1 MPTESQAD
9 EPSKKPPRGR
19 WAPTPSGLIHVG
31 NARTALVTWLSVRSR
46 SGSLVWRLED
56 LDPPRAVEGVAQ
68 AALDDLR
75 WLGLDWDEG
84 PDVGGPHAPYEQSK
98 RSEFYEDALRRLHE
112 KDLLFPCRLSRKD
125 LRELA
130 VAPHA
135 GQGPPPYPKS
145 LRPEDL
151 PDGWFER
158 FADSESNNPDA
169 AIRFRVHDEP
179 MHFHDLVL
187 GDQTQHV
194 ATEVGDFVLKRR
206 DGLFA
211 YQLAVVVDDLL
222 MDIDEV
228 VRGVD
233 LLDSTGRQM
242 QLIEALSSGTQSPGS
257 GGVQTSY
264 AHVSLILNEDGEKIS
279 KRDGGL
285 TLQSLRADGVRP
297 EALVGYLAHSIGLL
311 EHAEPCRPED
321 LLDDFGWD
329 RLRRDDWVLPAEV
342 SAELRSAGPP

>member
-1 MPTESQAD
+1 MSTKSHPQ
-9 EPSKKPPRGR
+9 KPPRGR

-46 SGSLVWRLED
+46 GGNLVWRLED
-56 LDPPRAVEGVAQ
+56 LDPPRAVEGVAE

-84 PDVGGPHAPYEQSK
+84 PDVGGPFGPYEQSQ
-98 RSEFYEDALRRLHE
+98 RSALYEDALRHLYE
-112 KDLLFPCRLSRKD
+112 KGLLFPCRLSRKD

-135 GQGPPPYPKS
+135 GHGPPPYPKE
-145 LRPEDL
+145 LRPTDL
-151 PDGWFER
+151 PDDWFQR
-158 FADSESNNPDA
+158 FSDPEVKDPDA
-169 AIRFRVHDEP
+169 AIRFRVHDQP
-179 MHFHDLVL
+179 MRFVDLVL
-187 GDQTQHV
+187 GEQTQHV
-194 ATEVGDFVLKRR
+194 GEEVGDFVLKRR

-222 MDIDEV
+222 MEIDEV

-242 QLIEALSSGTQSPGS
+242 QLIEALDGDLPA
-257 GGVQTSY
+257 Y
-264 AHVSLILNEDGEKIS
+264 AHLSLILNEDGEKIS

-285 TLQSLRADGVRP
+285 TLQSLRADGVEA

-311 EHAEPCRPED
+311 DRAEPCRPEE
-321 LLDDFGWD
+321 LLGEFAWG
-329 RLRRDDWVLPAEV
+329 RLRREDWVLPAELSV
-342 SAELRSAGPP
+342 FLRNPP